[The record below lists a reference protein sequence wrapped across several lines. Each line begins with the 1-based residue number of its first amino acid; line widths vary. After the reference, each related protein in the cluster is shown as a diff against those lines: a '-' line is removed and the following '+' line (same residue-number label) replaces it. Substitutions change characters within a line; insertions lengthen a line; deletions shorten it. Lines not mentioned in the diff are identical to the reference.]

1 MLDYESAAINRY
13 TRTFRDP
20 ELEEGYLE
28 DRWEKNK
35 KFIWTVVVVAHLLF
49 IPIIGDDIKQLGPE
63 ISDVPVTYFIPHI
76 LSTPITWALILRE
89 DLLKKYYSEYFTY
102 VNMIAMLNGAYH
114 YNLDHSATFPP
125 GAIAIPLTI
134 LLFFMVYPINF
145 LNSMI
150 LVLTT
155 STAFLIYLSNVGL
168 IESSQIFYIYGLPFA
183 YGAFVKWSNEN
194 NRRLDYWKNQE
205 LNLLSIKA
213 ESASKAKS
221 EFLAN
226 MSHELRTPLNAI
238 IGYSEMLIE
247 EAEDDELEN
256 YVQDLSKV
264 HSSGEHL
271 LSLINEI
278 LDLSKIEAGKME
290 MYIEEFDFNMHLD
303 QIEATAKPLIEKNQN
318 EFIVDKP
325 DDIKNLTNDQTKLR
339 QILFNML
346 SNAAK
351 FTKNGV
357 ITLTVSNY
365 GDKIRFAVS
374 DTGIGMSPE
383 QLGKVFEEFT
393 QADSSTSKNYGGTG
407 LGLPIS
413 KKIAEMMGG
422 IMEVESEE
430 GKGTTFSI
438 TIPVVVTEAEK

>member
-1 MLDYESAAINRY
+1 
-13 TRTFRDP
+13 
-20 ELEEGYLE
+20 
-28 DRWEKNK
+28 
-35 KFIWTVVVVAHLLF
+35 
-49 IPIIGDDIKQLGPE
+49 
-63 ISDVPVTYFIPHI
+63 
-76 LSTPITWALILRE
+76 
-89 DLLKKYYSEYFTY
+89 
-102 VNMIAMLNGAYH
+102 
-114 YNLDHSATFPP
+114 
-125 GAIAIPLTI
+125 
-134 LLFFMVYPINF
+134 
-145 LNSMI
+145 
-150 LVLTT
+150 
-155 STAFLIYLSNVGL
+155 
-168 IESSQIFYIYGLPFA
+168 
-183 YGAFVKWSNEN
+183 
-194 NRRLDYWKNQE
+194 
-205 LNLLSIKA
+205 
-213 ESASKAKS
+213 
-221 EFLAN
+221 
-226 MSHELRTPLNAI
+226 
-238 IGYSEMLIE
+238 
-247 EAEDDELEN
+247 
-256 YVQDLSKV
+256 LSKV

-290 MYIEEFDFNMHLD
+290 MYIEEFDFKMHLD

-318 EFIVDKP
+318 KFIVDKP

-365 GDKIRFAVS
+365 GEKIRFAVS

-438 TIPVVVTEAEK
+438 TIPAVVTEVEK